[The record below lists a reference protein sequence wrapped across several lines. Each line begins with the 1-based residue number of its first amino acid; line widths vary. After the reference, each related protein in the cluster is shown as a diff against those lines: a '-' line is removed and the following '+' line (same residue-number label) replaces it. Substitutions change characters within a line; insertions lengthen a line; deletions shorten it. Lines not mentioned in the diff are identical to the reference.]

1 MSVLVFE
8 ACVAVGVLSWCF
20 GALLFVRARR
30 DYRGPSGRALLLSP
44 FGLWDPANYADPGAL
59 RIRRSL
65 MCLLVFIACAGLGAA
80 VARFSANGKL
90 W

>member
-1 MSVLVFE
+1 MSLLVFE
-8 ACVAVGVLSWCF
+8 ACVAVGVLSWCLGSF
-20 GALLFVRARR
+20 LFVRARR

-44 FGLWDPANYADPGAL
+44 FALWDPANYTGSGAF

-65 MCLLVFIACAGLGAA
+65 ICLLVFIACAGLGVAA
-80 VARFSANGKL
+80 VRFSANARL